1 MRLIVIVS
9 LGLAVLGTGS
19 AGPAASQGVAR
30 TAAQTYPSQPIRLV
44 VPWPPGGTADTLGRI
59 IAQHLATSFGQQVV
73 ADNRPGAG
81 STIGVGI
88 VAKSTADG
96 HTLLYT
102 DVTTITINA
111 TFYPKLPYDTIR
123 DFTPV
128 TMVGTSPL
136 LLVVH
141 PSVPARTVRELVAHA
156 KAEPGALNVS
166 SAGNGSA
173 LHLAAEMF
181 RAETGINLVHVPYK
195 GGGPAMTA
203 LLGGEV
209 QLNFAGI
216 ITALPHLKAGALR
229 ALATTKSTRSQLLPD
244 VPALAETYPGFEIL
258 LVNGMLGPA
267 GLPPQIVAKLNSE
280 VEKVLAKPDVI
291 QRFEALGVETKTST
305 PEELMAYIKTEIGRF
320 GKIIRET
327 GASAS

>member
-9 LGLAVLGTGS
+9 LGLAVLGNGS

-30 TAAQTYPSQPIRLV
+30 TAAQTYPGQPIRLV

-88 VAKSTADG
+88 VAKSMADG

-111 TFYPKLPYDTIR
+111 TFYRKLPYDAIG
-123 DFTPV
+123 DLTPV

-141 PSVPARTVRELVAHA
+141 PSLPARTVREFIAQKLEVAA
-156 KAEPGALNVS
+156 GVDICRRDARDAIRMSDVPGVRAFARLKAHGLEKGSPCAVGD
-166 SAGNGSA
+166 NGSVR
-173 LHLAAEMF
+173 EE
-181 RAETGINLVHVPYK
+181 RGDRGVHCRRQVRPPGVFVPVRPLRLRWSCIRRRRFCRRI
-195 GGGPAMTA
+195 PASPA
-203 LLGGEV
+203 RRRLG
-209 QLNFAGI
+209 
-216 ITALPHLKAGALR
+216 
-229 ALATTKSTRSQLLPD
+229 S
-244 VPALAETYPGFEIL
+244 
-258 LVNGMLGPA
+258 
-267 GLPPQIVAKLNSE
+267 
-280 VEKVLAKPDVI
+280 
-291 QRFEALGVETKTST
+291 
-305 PEELMAYIKTEIGRF
+305 
-320 GKIIRET
+320 
-327 GASAS
+327 